1 MFEFMQ
7 MGDYTF
13 YVWASVGCVVTVL
26 SLMAWRGHVAFNRVR
41 QKIAWSQHDEP

>member
-13 YVWASVGCVVTVL
+13 YVWASVCSVIAVMSVM
-26 SLMAWRGHVAFNRVR
+26 SWRAHAQFKRVR
-41 QKIAWSQHDEP
+41 KAIAWSRDVQR